1 MRAISTPGGVDGGGG
16 LGAARAL
23 GSVTSAAEMRLL
35 PVEGGAVAPP
45 GTNKL
50 AADEVPASAFAA
62 AGRFFS
68 SRMPRALGL
77 SGFFDGSVERFP
89 RRVMSGDDDD
99 DRRQRRRPAS
109 KNKAPPHPTAPALP
123 PRHHRSL
130 LRRQPRHSESA
141 LRSSASAAQHSPL
154 SQSVSAKL
162 RAGNVTDGSAPWD
175 VTVGTL
181 SLSNPHRSRGHQR
194 LLFLILAQVEVD
206 VLGDGLDHLLGR
218 VAPQA
223 RHVDVGVM
231 RGACKEAQVDE

>member
-99 DRRQRRRPAS
+99 DRRQRRRRGSSPAS
-109 KNKAPPHPTAPALP
+109 KNKAPPPPNGPCPATSSPQKSP
-123 PRHHRSL
+123 PSAAKTLGVGTSL
-130 LRRQPRHSESA
+130 LCFRGSAFSA
-141 LRSSASAAQHSPL
+141 LSERICKTPSWKCDRRECTLGRNGRDSLSLQPTPEQGASAP
-154 SQSVSAKL
+154 
-162 RAGNVTDGSAPWD
+162 
-175 VTVGTL
+175 TL
-181 SLSNPHRSRGHQR
+181 PHTGASRS
-194 LLFLILAQVEVD
+194 
-206 VLGDGLDHLLGR
+206 
-218 VAPQA
+218 
-223 RHVDVGVM
+223 
-231 RGACKEAQVDE
+231 